1 MWSDVMVQ
9 RSMCHVDVLLTEAIA
24 HAREPAGAAG
34 HPCAC
39 ASPTVRTQPTP
50 TPAATS
56 VPFPS
61 PLTGLLGPAPKSCPA
76 GCSPSSERLLNL
88 HTDRRN
94 EGVAWTPKCAATDE
108 PLTVLDLAWPEGLQ
122 EGYSQPV
129 ALLLEEDREQE
140 DILNR
145 AGYRY
150 FVDVESLRSYVE
162 KEILA
167 LAEVI
172 PVSPGYS

>member
-1 MWSDVMVQ
+1 
-9 RSMCHVDVLLTEAIA
+9 
-24 HAREPAGAAG
+24 
-34 HPCAC
+34 
-39 ASPTVRTQPTP
+39 
-50 TPAATS
+50 
-56 VPFPS
+56 
-61 PLTGLLGPAPKSCPA
+61 
-76 GCSPSSERLLNL
+76 
-88 HTDRRN
+88 
-94 EGVAWTPKCAATDE
+94 
-108 PLTVLDLAWPEGLQ
+108 LTVLDLAWPEGLQ

-150 FVDVESLRSYVE
+150 FVDVESLRAYVE